1 MIWLLIII
9 AFLFFLVGFVVTYYF
24 LKKKNIEYSSN
35 QTLFSTFINDFKEKQ
50 IKKKKEKEFRN
61 QLLYKAKLD
70 AMKTMYPEYVK
81 QMKEKERKIISGED
95 KREKMQKFAYMF
107 SMNTD
112 YGNDKNSNNKKKF
125 EDKINDLL
133 K

>member
-1 MIWLLIII
+1 M
-9 AFLFFLVGFVVTYYF
+9 FFLVGFVVTYYF

-70 AMKTMYPEYVK
+70 AMKNMYPEYVK

-95 KREKMQKFAYMF
+95 KREKMQKFANMF
-107 SMNTD
+107 NMNTD